1 MCLFLWAGRDKFD
14 LGEWSFFSP
23 CTENGQFTSSVYTD
37 AAKPCRQRLTTNSK
51 IGAHGTSLTVGPSY
65 QLSYASLPFRAVGK
79 LGGLT
84 LRKQFEAAFEE
95 NAKGLSATA
104 ATRSRLLLAVPRV
117 PAPWDWL

>member
-1 MCLFLWAGRDKFD
+1 MCQFLWAERDKFD
-14 LGEWSFFSP
+14 QGEWSFFSP
-23 CTENGQFTSSVYTD
+23 CTAGPLYTQFTSSVYND

-104 ATRSRLLLAVPRV
+104 GNA
-117 PAPWDWL
+117 